1 MSDINLDFTVSN
13 NSIDFTVQPN
23 DITITPE
30 EIQLTINSSYS
41 PGAGGNITELQYN
54 NGSLLAGI
62 PTATYNGSNLSLGN
76 VANLKITGGTNG
88 FVLQTDG
95 TGNLDWTAQTG
106 GGGNG
111 SPGGSNTQIQYND
124 NGLFGGN
131 AGFTFNE
138 VTGNVAMPGN
148 LSVIGNIAVGLV
160 SAGNVNA
167 TSNVLAQNINSNAN
181 IIGVNFTANGNASIT
196 GNISANNAT
205 FSNITLNSNVVH
217 LGNNAGSNAGPFSVA
232 IGAGAGDNNQG
243 FGAIAIGV
251 GAGVAGNG
259 QYSIAIG
266 ADAGLGVQ
274 GNSAIAIGTSAG
286 LIGQSDYVIAIG
298 ASAGQDGPFNQ
309 QANNTIV
316 LNATGANLVGNSFAN
331 AFYVKPVRNA
341 NTANIV
347 FYNPTSGELSYDA
360 FIVNTANYANYAG
373 EAFYVTGSNVNGTVA
388 NANFSTFSGTSTV
401 ANTANIANSVALANV
416 VGIGNIANINRNG
429 NANTFLNGNGVFTVP
444 VFTNANFANFAGT
457 VVNSN
462 QPNITTTGTLANLL
476 TSGLYMAPASN
487 GVTTLGLT
495 GQRWSNAFI
504 NNLTIT
510 NGATM
515 SYLSTNFSSG
525 NGNAII
531 AGTMSANAVNF
542 VSNISSN
549 ITPSTATS
557 TTPTH
562 KIPIVLNG
570 VTYYICLTNTI

>member
-13 NSIDFTVQPN
+13 NSIDFTVEPN

-30 EIQLTINSSYS
+30 EIQLTFAQGVLSV
-41 PGAGGNITELQYN
+41 PGGNNTQLQYN
-54 NGSLLAGI
+54 NNGLFGGI
-62 PTATYNGSNLSLGN
+62 PNVTFNGSNISLGN
-76 VANLKITGGTNG
+76 VSTVKITGGTNG

-111 SPGGSNTQIQYND
+111 TPGGSNTQIQYND
-124 NGLFGGN
+124 AGSFGGN
-131 AGFTFNE
+131 VGFTFNE
-138 VTGNVAMPGN
+138 VTGNVAIPGN
-148 LSVIGNIAVGLV
+148 LSVIGNINGNLV
-160 SAGNVNA
+160 AD
-167 TSNVLAQNINSNAN
+167 NAN
-181 IIGVNFTANGNASIT
+181 ISGTLTAGNA
-196 GNISANNAT
+196 NISGTLTAGNANVGMLYSNNAT
-205 FSNITLNSNVVH
+205 FGNLTLNSNVVH

-232 IGAGAGDNNQG
+232 IGTGAGDNNQG

-251 GAGVAGNG
+251 GAGTAGNG

-274 GNSAIAIGTSAG
+274 GNSAIAIGTAAG

-360 FIVNTANYANYAG
+360 FITPTANYANYAG

-388 NANFSTFSGTSTV
+388 NANFSTFSGTATV

-462 QPNITTTGTLANLL
+462 QPNITSTGTLANLL

-504 NNLTIT
+504 NDLTIT

-531 AGTMSANAVNF
+531 AGTMSANTVNF

-549 ITPSTATS
+549 ITPNTAVS

-570 VTYYICLTNTI
+570 VTYFICLTSTV

>member
-13 NSIDFTVQPN
+13 NSIDFTVETN

-88 FVLQTDG
+88 YVLQTDG
-95 TGNLDWTAQTG
+95 TGNLDWAAAG
-106 GGGNG
+106 AGGNG

-124 NGLFGGN
+124 NGTFGGN

-148 LSVIGNIAVGLV
+148 LSVVGNIAVGLL

-217 LGNNAGSNAGPFSVA
+217 LGSNAGSNSGPFTTA

-243 FGAIAIGV
+243 YGAIAIGV

-259 QYSIAIG
+259 EYSIAIG
-266 ADAGLGVQ
+266 ADAGIGVQ
-274 GNSAIAIGTSAG
+274 GNSAIAIGTAAG
-286 LIGQSDYVIAIG
+286 LNGQSDYVIAIG
-298 ASAGQDGPFNQ
+298 YRAGQDGPFNK

-316 LNATGANLVGNSFAN
+316 LSATGANLVGNAFAN

-341 NTANIV
+341 NTANIM
-347 FYNPTSGELSYDA
+347 FYNPSTGELSYDA
-360 FIVNTANYANYAG
+360 FITATANYANYAG

-388 NANFSTFSGTSTV
+388 NANYSNFSGTAMV

-429 NANTFLNGNGVFTVP
+429 NTTTFLNGNGVFTVP
-444 VFTNANFANFAGT
+444 TFTNANFANFAGT

-462 QPNITTTGTLANLL
+462 QPNITSTGTLVNLQVSGSFFTPAVAN
-476 TSGLYMAPASN
+476 T
-487 GVTTLGLT
+487 TTLGLS
-495 GQRWSNAFI
+495 GQRWASAFI
-504 NNLTIT
+504 DNLTIT
-510 NGATM
+510 TGASM
-515 SYLSTNFSSG
+515 SYLSTNFSNG

-531 AGTMSANAVNF
+531 AGTMSANTVNF

-549 ITPSTATS
+549 ITPNTAVS

-562 KIPIVLNG
+562 KLPIVLNG
-570 VTYYICLTNTI
+570 VTYFICLTSTV